1 MVKDLVYYEK
11 KLDIIIYLLNSTD
24 DDTVSDYLLDEYTK
38 NYIEYERLYN
48 EQEREYK
55 HHLPQW
61 IGYKLFC
68 YNNGLV
74 EGNLRTLEEFI
85 RKYYK

>member
-1 MVKDLVYYEK
+1 MVKDLGYYER

-24 DDTVSDYLLDEYTK
+24 EEKVTDYLLDEYTK

-55 HHLPQW
+55 TSSSSMDW
-61 IGYKLFC
+61 I
-68 YNNGLV
+68 
-74 EGNLRTLEEFI
+74 
-85 RKYYK
+85 

>member
-24 DDTVSDYLLDEYTK
+24 EEKVLDYLLDEYTK

-48 EQEREYK
+48 EQEREHK
-55 HHLPQW
+55 TSSSTMDW
-61 IGYKLFC
+61 I
-68 YNNGLV
+68 
-74 EGNLRTLEEFI
+74 
-85 RKYYK
+85 

>member
-1 MVKDLVYYEK
+1 MVKDLGYYER

-24 DDTVSDYLLDEYTK
+24 EEKVLDYLLDEYTK

-55 HHLPQW
+55 TSSSSMDW
-61 IGYKLFC
+61 I
-68 YNNGLV
+68 
-74 EGNLRTLEEFI
+74 
-85 RKYYK
+85 

>member
-1 MVKDLVYYEK
+1 MVKDLGYYER

-24 DDTVSDYLLDEYTK
+24 EEKVVDYLLDEYGK

-55 HHLPQW
+55 SSSSAMNW
-61 IGYKLFC
+61 I
-68 YNNGLV
+68 
-74 EGNLRTLEEFI
+74 
-85 RKYYK
+85 

>member
-1 MVKDLVYYEK
+1 MVKDLGYYEG

-24 DDTVSDYLLDEYTK
+24 DDTVSDYLLDEYAK

-55 HHLPQW
+55 TSSSTMDW
-61 IGYKLFC
+61 I
-68 YNNGLV
+68 
-74 EGNLRTLEEFI
+74 
-85 RKYYK
+85 

>member
-1 MVKDLVYYEK
+1 MVKDLGYYER

-24 DDTVSDYLLDEYTK
+24 EEKVVDYLLDEYGK

-55 HHLPQW
+55 TSSSAMDW
-61 IGYKLFC
+61 I
-68 YNNGLV
+68 
-74 EGNLRTLEEFI
+74 
-85 RKYYK
+85 

>member
-1 MVKDLVYYEK
+1 MVKDLSYYEK

-24 DDTVSDYLLDEYTK
+24 EEKVTDYLLDEYAK

-55 HHLPQW
+55 TLSSSMDW
-61 IGYKLFC
+61 I
-68 YNNGLV
+68 
-74 EGNLRTLEEFI
+74 
-85 RKYYK
+85 

>member
-1 MVKDLVYYEK
+1 MVKDLGYYER

-24 DDTVSDYLLDEYTK
+24 EEKVVDYLLDEYAK

-55 HHLPQW
+55 TSFSAMDW
-61 IGYKLFC
+61 I
-68 YNNGLV
+68 
-74 EGNLRTLEEFI
+74 
-85 RKYYK
+85 

>member
-1 MVKDLVYYEK
+1 MVKDLSYYER

-24 DDTVSDYLLDEYTK
+24 DDTVSDYLLDEYAK

-55 HHLPQW
+55 TSSSAMDW
-61 IGYKLFC
+61 I
-68 YNNGLV
+68 
-74 EGNLRTLEEFI
+74 
-85 RKYYK
+85 

>member
-1 MVKDLVYYEK
+1 MVKDLCYYER

-24 DDTVSDYLLDEYTK
+24 EEKVVDYLLDEYAK

-55 HHLPQW
+55 KSSSTMDW
-61 IGYKLFC
+61 I
-68 YNNGLV
+68 
-74 EGNLRTLEEFI
+74 
-85 RKYYK
+85 

>member
-1 MVKDLVYYEK
+1 MVKDLSYYER

-24 DDTVSDYLLDEYTK
+24 EEKVTDYLLDEYTK

-55 HHLPQW
+55 TSSSSMDW
-61 IGYKLFC
+61 I
-68 YNNGLV
+68 
-74 EGNLRTLEEFI
+74 
-85 RKYYK
+85 

>member
-1 MVKDLVYYEK
+1 MVKDLGYYER

-24 DDTVSDYLLDEYTK
+24 DDTVSDYLLDEYAK

-55 HHLPQW
+55 TSSSSMDW
-61 IGYKLFC
+61 I
-68 YNNGLV
+68 
-74 EGNLRTLEEFI
+74 
-85 RKYYK
+85 

>member
-1 MVKDLVYYEK
+1 MVKDLDYYEK

-24 DDTVSDYLLDEYTK
+24 DDTVSDYLLDEYAK

-55 HHLPQW
+55 TSFSAMDW
-61 IGYKLFC
+61 I
-68 YNNGLV
+68 
-74 EGNLRTLEEFI
+74 
-85 RKYYK
+85 

>member
-1 MVKDLVYYEK
+1 MVKDLSYYEN

-24 DDTVSDYLLDEYTK
+24 DDTVLDYLLDEYTK

-55 HHLPQW
+55 TSSSSMDW
-61 IGYKLFC
+61 I
-68 YNNGLV
+68 
-74 EGNLRTLEEFI
+74 
-85 RKYYK
+85 

>member
-1 MVKDLVYYEK
+1 MLKDLSYYER

-55 HHLPQW
+55 TSSSSMDW
-61 IGYKLFC
+61 I
-68 YNNGLV
+68 
-74 EGNLRTLEEFI
+74 
-85 RKYYK
+85 

>member
-1 MVKDLVYYEK
+1 MVKDLSYYEN

-24 DDTVSDYLLDEYTK
+24 EEKVIDYLLDEYAK

-55 HHLPQW
+55 TSSSSMDW
-61 IGYKLFC
+61 I
-68 YNNGLV
+68 
-74 EGNLRTLEEFI
+74 
-85 RKYYK
+85 

>member
-1 MVKDLVYYEK
+1 MVKDLGYYER

-24 DDTVSDYLLDEYTK
+24 EEKVVDYLLDEYTK

-55 HHLPQW
+55 SSSSAMDW
-61 IGYKLFC
+61 I
-68 YNNGLV
+68 
-74 EGNLRTLEEFI
+74 
-85 RKYYK
+85 

>member
-1 MVKDLVYYEK
+1 MVKDLRYYEN

-24 DDTVSDYLLDEYTK
+24 EEKVIDYLLDEYAK

-55 HHLPQW
+55 TSSSSMDW
-61 IGYKLFC
+61 I
-68 YNNGLV
+68 
-74 EGNLRTLEEFI
+74 
-85 RKYYK
+85 

>member
-1 MVKDLVYYEK
+1 MVKDLGYYER

-24 DDTVSDYLLDEYTK
+24 DDTVSDYLLDEYGK

-55 HHLPQW
+55 TSSSSMDW
-61 IGYKLFC
+61 I
-68 YNNGLV
+68 
-74 EGNLRTLEEFI
+74 
-85 RKYYK
+85 

>member
-48 EQEREYK
+48 EQEREFK
-55 HHLPQW
+55 TSSSTMDW
-61 IGYKLFC
+61 I
-68 YNNGLV
+68 
-74 EGNLRTLEEFI
+74 
-85 RKYYK
+85 

>member
-1 MVKDLVYYEK
+1 MVKDLGYYEK

-24 DDTVSDYLLDEYTK
+24 EEKVVDYLLDEYGK

-55 HHLPQW
+55 TSSSSMDW
-61 IGYKLFC
+61 I
-68 YNNGLV
+68 
-74 EGNLRTLEEFI
+74 
-85 RKYYK
+85 

>member
-1 MVKDLVYYEK
+1 MVKDLSYYEK

-24 DDTVSDYLLDEYTK
+24 EEKVTDYLLDEYAK

-55 HHLPQW
+55 TSSSSMDW
-61 IGYKLFC
+61 I
-68 YNNGLV
+68 
-74 EGNLRTLEEFI
+74 
-85 RKYYK
+85 

>member
-1 MVKDLVYYEK
+1 MVKDLSYYEK

-24 DDTVSDYLLDEYTK
+24 DDTVSDYLLDEYAK

-55 HHLPQW
+55 TSSSSMDW
-61 IGYKLFC
+61 I
-68 YNNGLV
+68 
-74 EGNLRTLEEFI
+74 
-85 RKYYK
+85 

>member
-1 MVKDLVYYEK
+1 MVKDLGYYER

-24 DDTVSDYLLDEYTK
+24 DDTVSDYLLDEYAK

-55 HHLPQW
+55 TSSSAMDW
-61 IGYKLFC
+61 I
-68 YNNGLV
+68 
-74 EGNLRTLEEFI
+74 
-85 RKYYK
+85 

>member
-1 MVKDLVYYEK
+1 MVKDLVYYER

-24 DDTVSDYLLDEYTK
+24 EEKVVDYLLDEYTK

-55 HHLPQW
+55 TSSSSMDW
-61 IGYKLFC
+61 I
-68 YNNGLV
+68 
-74 EGNLRTLEEFI
+74 
-85 RKYYK
+85 